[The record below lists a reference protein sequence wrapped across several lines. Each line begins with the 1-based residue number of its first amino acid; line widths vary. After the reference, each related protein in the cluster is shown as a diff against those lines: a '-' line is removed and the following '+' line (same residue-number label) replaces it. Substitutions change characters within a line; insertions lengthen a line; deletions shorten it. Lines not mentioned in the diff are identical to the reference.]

1 MWKPTVPKIS
11 WPWRKPEPEG
21 ISDSRS
27 EITPGARSVPAG
39 VLVFDGENKD
49 LWWVKVI
56 LNVGRPVVA
65 VIVLVMCAPGEH
77 YLARLAGWSH
87 WLAWGMPA
95 TLTAYAGIAAVVATK
110 RPKKSPGKKTA
121 VAGAIISVLLAMGA
135 QPIAH
140 LYQRELITGHQFA
153 LTIVVSCIPALVFG
167 HLLHMAAAPVGTTRA
182 PDRIDHIAA
191 AFEVPRELITDGM
204 TEAEINHATEVSE
217 PGPDAMRYRAGDEDG
232 MDADLDYLRGQRIAG
247 LPDTSVTFEGI
258 FTGPTVDG
266 QPVRYP
272 TAQDAQDMINRPRP
286 EFDVPDPAPDMWTA
300 RVGTPEPD
308 PARPV
313 PEHWRHSLADHV
325 DNRDRLQEAVSASAI
340 MSPDTDTPDRDNGP
354 QDPRSVRPDVRPA
367 VPSGVR
373 PRTRG
378 TGITGQ
384 VRTLLDETPDMT
396 DNEIKA
402 AFPDKNPDSVRKSI
416 NRVRKELE
424 A

>member
-1 MWKPTVPKIS
+1 MPKIS
-11 WPWRKPEPEG
+11 WPWRKPEQEG
-21 ISDSRS
+21 
-27 EITPGARSVPAG
+27 ITPGARSVPAG

-167 HLLHMAAAPVGTTRA
+167 HLLHMAAAPVGTPRVA
-182 PDRIDHIAA
+182 GEPLSEMDRIDHIAA
-191 AFEVPRELITDGM
+191 AFEVPRDLITDGM
-204 TEAEINHATEVSE
+204 TEPEVNRVMVPATARLRDE
-217 PGPDAMRYRAGDEDG
+217 PGPDAMTYRREDENGLDADVDALRRPHGVDLSGPIPTVQVSG
-232 MDADLDYLRGQRIAG
+232 MDRTRING
-247 LPDTSVTFEGI
+247 LPDETREFTGI
-258 FTGPTVDG
+258 FT
-266 QPVRYP
+266 
-272 TAQDAQDMINRPRP
+272 
-286 EFDVPDPAPDMWTA
+286 APL
-300 RVGTPEPD
+300 GTPEPD
-308 PARPV
+308 PVRAV
-313 PEHWRHSLADHV
+313 PEHWRHALADHV
-325 DNRDRLQEAVSASAI
+325 DNRDRLQESVSMSHI
-340 MSPDTDTPDRDNGP
+340 MSPDTDTPDRDNGL
-354 QDPRSVRPDVRPA
+354 QDPRSVRPDV
-367 VPSGVR
+367 PSRVR

-396 DNEIKA
+396 DDEIKA

-424 A
+424 T